1 MRQRFSIFNVSANY
15 GFYSLY
21 GDSDGPFSTPSD
33 NYNLKSDWGRQ
44 TQPRHQFNATVNSK
58 FFYGVFLTGT
68 MTTNSGTPYNITT
81 GSDDNFDTNFND
93 RPAGVHRNSGTGLG
107 YIVFNFN
114 ISKAIFFGKGGA
126 ATGSGTNLNVF
137 ANMTNAFNH
146 TNFGTPSGIMTSS
159 FFGMPTSAQEARQI
173 EVGLRFQF

>member
-1 MRQRFSIFNVSANY
+1 MLAGY

-21 GDSDGPFSTPSD
+21 GDSDGPFSTPSN

-44 TQPRHQFNATVNSK
+44 TQPLHQFNATVNSK
-58 FFYGVFLTGT
+58 LFYGVFLTGT
-68 MTTNSGTPYNITT
+68 VTTNSGTPYNITT

-93 RPAGVHRNSGTGLG
+93 RPPGVHRNSGMGPG

-146 TNFGTPSGIMTSS
+146 TNFGTPSGIMTSP
-159 FFGMPTSAQEARQI
+159 FFGMPTSARDAREI